1 MSQFKHIRQLREY
14 NKTLNRLDYYQKE
27 LHKLDSNQQS
37 LFTREFLLSKIG
49 RIQYLLNLN

>member
-1 MSQFKHIRQLREY
+1 MSQFKHIRQQREY
-14 NKTLNRLDYYQKE
+14 NNTLNRLDYYQKE

>member
-1 MSQFKHIRQLREY
+1 MSRFKHIRQQREY
-14 NKTLNRLDYYQKE
+14 NNTLNRLDYYQKE

-37 LFTREFLLSKIG
+37 LFTREFLQSKIN